1 MAPTYAHCAVC
12 ATRPVKACDRVM
24 RYQADLI
31 EDSVTNLYYGWKI
44 VMTLFVTLIFCS
56 GLGFYNHAVILQA
69 LVSEKGLSVEIASS
83 AVSLFFL
90 SSGLV
95 GLWIAGM
102 LDRHDVRIVIC
113 AGAGLAGVAL
123 FSIRFVTSEWQV
135 MLAYSLFGVGFAAS
149 GLLPATTL
157 VTRWFA
163 KKRALALS
171 IASTGL
177 SVGGVVITPASALL
191 ITAKG
196 IDYSV
201 TLFALVYV
209 LGVVPLACLFLK
221 SRPADIGLQ
230 IDGVKMDENSPKTSS
245 TLFKDAARSRYFW
258 GLSLAYVFLM
268 MAQVGALAHQ
278 YGLVGEHLTGRAAAL
293 ALGVIPIASIVGRL
307 AGGFLLDRISASK
320 FALTMM
326 ILQSVSLLGL
336 SQVTSTW
343 AFVAGLG
350 LFGIS
355 VGNLLM
361 LQPLLIAT
369 TYGQQDYSRIYGLS
383 NMMTTIGIAFGPLIL
398 GLIYASNNSYSL
410 SYLTASAAG
419 LVGYGIF
426 RWSLTDTTEDVR
438 L

>member
-1 MAPTYAHCAVC
+1 M
-12 ATRPVKACDRVM
+12 
-24 RYQADLI
+24 
-31 EDSVTNLYYGWKI
+31 TNLYYGWKI
-44 VMTLFVTLIFCS
+44 VITLFVTLTFCS

-69 LVSEKGLSVEIASS
+69 LVNEKGLSVEIASS

-95 GLWIAGM
+95 GLWVAGM
-102 LDRHDVRIVIC
+102 LDRYDVRIVIC
-113 AGAGLAGVAL
+113 AGACLAGIAL
-123 FSIRFVTSEWQV
+123 FSIRFVTDEWQV

-177 SVGGVVITPASALL
+177 SVGGIAITPASALL

-201 TLFALVYV
+201 TLFALIYV

-230 IDGVKMDENSPKTSS
+230 IDGAKMDDNSPGATG

-278 YGLVGEHLTGRAAAL
+278 YGLVGEHLTGRTAAL
-293 ALGVIPIASIVGRL
+293 ALGIIPVASIVGRL

-326 ILQSVSLLGL
+326 VLQSVSLLIL

-419 LVGYGIF
+419 LMGYGIY
-426 RWSLTDTTEDVR
+426 RWSLSNTTEDVR

>member
-1 MAPTYAHCAVC
+1 
-12 ATRPVKACDRVM
+12 
-24 RYQADLI
+24 
-31 EDSVTNLYYGWKI
+31 VTHLYYGWKI
-44 VMTLFVTLIFCS
+44 VFTLFVTLIFCS
-56 GLGFYNHAVILQA
+56 GLGFYNHAVTLQA
-69 LVSEKGLSVEIASS
+69 LVSEKGLSIEIASS

-102 LDRHDVRIVIC
+102 LDRYDVRIVVC
-113 AGAGLAGVAL
+113 GGAL
-123 FSIRFVTSEWQV
+123 
-135 MLAYSLFGVGFAAS
+135 LAYSVFGIGFAAS

-163 KKRALALS
+163 EKRALALS

-177 SVGGVVITPASALL
+177 SVGGIVITPASALL
-191 ITAKG
+191 ISAKG

-201 TLFALVYV
+201 TVFAVAYV
-209 LGVVPLACLFLK
+209 LGVVPLAFCFLK

-230 IDGVKMDENSPKTSS
+230 IDGAKLEDNSLAATG
-245 TLFKDAARSRYFW
+245 TLFRDAARSRYFW

-268 MAQVGALAHQ
+268 MAQVGSLAHQ
-278 YGLVGEHLTGRAAAL
+278 YGLVGEHLSGQAAAL
-293 ALGVIPIASIVGRL
+293 ALGVIPITSIVGRL
-307 AGGFLLDRISASK
+307 AGGFFLDRVSAPK

-326 ILQSVSLLGL
+326 VLQSVSLLGL

-343 AFVAGLG
+343 AFVAGLA

-398 GLIYASNNSYSL
+398 GLIYASNGSYSL

-419 LVGYGIF
+419 LIGYGIY
-426 RWSLTDTTEDVR
+426 RWALTEIKEPVR
-438 L
+438 Q

>member
-1 MAPTYAHCAVC
+1 
-12 ATRPVKACDRVM
+12 
-24 RYQADLI
+24 
-31 EDSVTNLYYGWKI
+31 
-44 VMTLFVTLIFCS
+44 MTLFVTLIFSS
-56 GLGFYNHAVILQA
+56 GLGFYNHAVTLQA

-102 LDRHDVRIVIC
+102 LDRYDVRIVIC
-113 AGAGLAGVAL
+113 GGACLAGIAL
-123 FSIRFVTSEWQV
+123 LSIRFVTHEWQV

-163 KKRALALS
+163 EKRALALS

-177 SVGGVVITPASALL
+177 SVGGIVITPVSALL
-191 ITAKG
+191 IAAKG

-201 TLFALVYV
+201 TVFALVYV
-209 LGVVPLACLFLK
+209 LGVIPLACLFLK

-230 IDGVKMDENSPKTSS
+230 IDGAKMDDNSPTATG

-258 GLSLAYVFLM
+258 GLSFAYVFLM

-278 YGLVGEHLTGRAAAL
+278 YGLVGEHLTGKTAAL
-293 ALGVIPIASIVGRL
+293 ALGVIPIASIIGRL

-326 ILQSVSLLGL
+326 VLQSVSLLGL

-361 LQPLLIAT
+361 LQPLLIASY
-369 TYGQQDYSRIYGLS
+369 YGQQDYSRIYGLS

-398 GLIYASNNSYSL
+398 GLIYATNGSYSL
-410 SYLTASAAG
+410 SYLAASAAG
-419 LVGYGIF
+419 LLGYGIY
-426 RWSLTDTTEDVR
+426 RWALTDTTPDVR

>member
-1 MAPTYAHCAVC
+1 
-12 ATRPVKACDRVM
+12 
-24 RYQADLI
+24 
-31 EDSVTNLYYGWKI
+31 VTHLYYGWKI
-44 VMTLFVTLIFCS
+44 VFTLFVTLIFCS
-56 GLGFYNHAVILQA
+56 GLGFYNHAVTLQA
-69 LVSEKGLSVEIASS
+69 LVSEKGLSIEIASS

-102 LDRHDVRIVIC
+102 LDRYDVRIVVC
-113 AGAGLAGVAL
+113 GGAFLASIAL
-123 FSIRFVTSEWQV
+123 FSIRFVTTEWQV
-135 MLAYSLFGVGFAAS
+135 LLAYSVFGIGFAAS

-163 KKRALALS
+163 EKRALALS

-177 SVGGVVITPASALL
+177 SVGGIVITPASALL
-191 ITAKG
+191 ISAKG

-201 TLFALVYV
+201 TVFAVAYV
-209 LGVVPLACLFLK
+209 LGVVPLAFCFLK

-230 IDGVKMDENSPKTSS
+230 IDGAKLEDNSLAATG
-245 TLFKDAARSRYFW
+245 TLFRDAARSRYFW

-268 MAQVGALAHQ
+268 MAQVGSLAHQ
-278 YGLVGEHLTGRAAAL
+278 YGLVGEHLSGQAAAL
-293 ALGVIPIASIVGRL
+293 ALGVIPITSIVGRL
-307 AGGFLLDRISASK
+307 AGGFFLDRVSAPK

-326 ILQSVSLLGL
+326 VLQSVSLLGL

-343 AFVAGLG
+343 AFVAGLA

-398 GLIYASNNSYSL
+398 GLIYASNGSYSL

-419 LVGYGIF
+419 LIGYGIY
-426 RWSLTDTTEDVR
+426 RWALTEIKEPVR
-438 L
+438 Q

>member
-1 MAPTYAHCAVC
+1 
-12 ATRPVKACDRVM
+12 
-24 RYQADLI
+24 
-31 EDSVTNLYYGWKI
+31 
-44 VMTLFVTLIFCS
+44 
-56 GLGFYNHAVILQA
+56 
-69 LVSEKGLSVEIASS
+69 
-83 AVSLFFL
+83 
-90 SSGLV
+90 
-95 GLWIAGM
+95 M
-102 LDRHDVRIVIC
+102 LDRYDVRLVVC
-113 AGAGLAGVAL
+113 GGACLAGVAL
-123 FSIRFVTSEWQV
+123 FSIRFVTHEWQV
-135 MLAYSLFGVGFAAS
+135 MLAYSLFGIGFAAS

-163 KKRALALS
+163 QKRALALS

-177 SVGGVVITPASALL
+177 SVGGIVITPASALL
-191 ITAKG
+191 IAAKG

-201 TLFALVYV
+201 TIFALAYV
-209 LGVVPLACLFLK
+209 LGVIPLACLFLK

-230 IDGVKMDENSPKTSS
+230 IDGAKMDDHTPAITG

-268 MAQVGALAHQ
+268 MAQVGSLAHQ
-278 YGLVGEHLTGRAAAL
+278 YGLVGEHLSGKAAAL

-307 AGGFLLDRISASK
+307 AGGFLLDRISVPK

-326 ILQSVSLLGL
+326 VLQSASLLGL

-383 NMMTTIGIAFGPLIL
+383 NMMTTVGIAFGPLIL
-398 GLIYASNNSYSL
+398 GLIYASNGSYGL
-410 SYLTASAAG
+410 AYMAASAAG
-419 LVGYGIF
+419 LLGYGIF
-426 RWSLTDTTEDVR
+426 RWALAETKDAARVQS
-438 L
+438 